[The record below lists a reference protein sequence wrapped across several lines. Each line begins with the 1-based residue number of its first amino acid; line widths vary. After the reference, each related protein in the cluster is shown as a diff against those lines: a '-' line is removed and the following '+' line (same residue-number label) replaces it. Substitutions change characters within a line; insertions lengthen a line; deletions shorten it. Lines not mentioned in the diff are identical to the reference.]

1 MSARLTRN
9 AAPKRKAATE
19 TRETLQSKVDDFLQS
34 GGEIQQIPSGVSGQ
48 PSMGAKKPSPFA
60 KKSAPAAPAASEP
73 VAAEKKT
80 A

>member
-9 AAPKRKAATE
+9 ASPKRKAATE
-19 TRETLQSKVDDFLQS
+19 TRETLQSKVDAFLES
-34 GGEIQQIPSGVSGQ
+34 GGSIQEIPSGVSGQ

-60 KKSAPAAPAASEP
+60 KKTAPAEP
-73 VAAEKKT
+73 EAAAEKKT